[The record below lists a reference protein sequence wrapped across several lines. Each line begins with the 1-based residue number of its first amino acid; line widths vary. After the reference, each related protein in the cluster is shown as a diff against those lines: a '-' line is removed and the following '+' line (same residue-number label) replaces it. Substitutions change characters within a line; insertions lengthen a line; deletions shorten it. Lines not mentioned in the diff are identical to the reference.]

1 MSIVENSGG
10 SSITNTDK
18 SMSFDTK
25 TRLLSKQPGSSV
37 SEGASLVA
45 AGGMSTAKRRKKAE
59 AQPRDGGGRWVTAG
73 ANVRWNSNGQKWAG
87 TVEAIKNGKAIVKVR
102 HADGSESMTTL
113 MPSTLA
119 VMKSKA
125 RLGSAAKKYHDWQND
140 SGRWIG
146 EHQKEL
152 QEGTEDGQGVVVQ
165 REDGYS
171 FEAKKRK
178 DKEGNPLVYQLYAP
192 NGGSLGIYDEEAVGD
207 FDDIFGEKPTP
218 GGDSETSETPEGG
231 SEGEGGETPP
241 AAPTAP
247 VVASGDA
254 KSFSVPNNV
263 QEAIRASLA
272 ALPETPEADRAQAEV
287 LCTGEQV
294 TLKDVEWVYE
304 FFEAI
309 KDIENLY
316 GGQSGKK
323 WASKIMD
330 KVGADEKSIYEP
342 IQHDFESGAL
352 EYFAVDGVSLIGVDF
367 TSGDVFLWDGVTF
380 TGPVGTT
387 ETFNAEYIE
396 PLDEFSAREIAY
408 FIHDSKVGE
417 SYHGFSTMDA
427 FPEERN
433 LFSLAESELDFGE
446 MDRIAK
452 LAYDGYDRARNATS
466 QARGQGGKFGS
477 APDDKAPTTDKEAVE
492 DVDSAVS
499 NAVDGAEGSEDPMGS
514 AKYFAIVDEVDQS
527 AVLDVVAITQVDGQ
541 PSAFKRSLGAWTPDE
556 KTLQSL
562 KSPTP
567 PTIVALG
574 DVNEVKDVLTQIDE
588 YDSGKDAVTA
598 SLIQRRF
605 SLQDGSFSISNVT
618 DLIDA
623 VNATTTLAEVPTE
636 IVEHVSRRA
645 RALNR
650 MDLIPEHYRVS
661 GQLSANENLIGEFGE
676 VILASGAPAGSN
688 YLNKLESYWLN
699 GEGAQKIRWS
709 EDGALERAQ
718 KTFAKYLGL
727 ERAYGYAS
735 ILHNQVST
743 GE

>member
-37 SEGASLVA
+37 SKGKSLIA
-45 AGGMSTAKRRKKAE
+45 AGGMSTDKRRKKAE
-59 AQPRDGGGRWVTAG
+59 AQPRDGVGRWVTAG

-102 HADGSESMTTL
+102 HPDGSESTTTL

-146 EHQKEL
+146 EHQQEL
-152 QEGTEDGQGVVVQ
+152 QEGTEDGKGVVVQ

-178 DKEGNPLVYQLYAP
+178 DKDGNPLVYQLYAS
-192 NGGSLGIYDEEAVGD
+192 NGGSMGIYDEGASGE
-207 FDDIFGEKPTP
+207 FDDIFEDDKNPEGGEPTN
-218 GGDSETSETPEGG
+218 PEGG
-231 SEGEGGETPP
+231 SEGGGGETPP
-241 AAPTAP
+241 AAPTAS
-247 VVASGDA
+247 VVASGED
-254 KSFSVPNNV
+254 KSYSVPNNV
-263 QEAIRASLA
+263 QEAIRASLN
-272 ALPETPEADRAQAEV
+272 ALPELPEADRTQAEV

-294 TLKDVEWVYE
+294 ALKDVEWVYD

-330 KVGADEKSIYEP
+330 KVESDETSIYEP

-408 FIHDSKVGE
+408 YIHDSKVASE
-417 SYHGFSTMDA
+417 YHGFSTMDA

-433 LFSLAESELDFGE
+433 LFALAESELDFGE
-446 MDRIAK
+446 MDRVAK

-477 APDDKAPTTDKEAVE
+477 VPDSKQPTTDKEAVE
-492 DVDSAVS
+492 DVDGAVSSAVE
-499 NAVDGAEGSEDPMGS
+499 GAEGTEDPMGS

-574 DVNEVKDVLTQIDE
+574 DVDEVKDVLSQIDE

-605 SLQDGSFSISNVT
+605 SLPDGSFSISNVT

-623 VNATTTLAEVPTE
+623 VNSTSAMSVTPTE
-636 IVEHVSRRA
+636 VVEHVSRRA

-650 MDLIPEHYRVS
+650 MDLIPEFWRMS
-661 GQLSANENLIGEFGE
+661 GQLNVNTDLIGEFGE
-676 VILASGAPAGSN
+676 VLVASGAPLGVSHLQHLENYWTKGSGSSRIVWGTKGD
-688 YLNKLESYWLN
+688 LT
-699 GEGAQKIRWS
+699 
-709 EDGALERAQ
+709 RAQ
-718 KTFAKYLGL
+718 RSLTKYLGE
-727 ERAYGYAS
+727 ERAYGYAVVLQS
-735 ILHNQVST
+735 KVMKGT
-743 GE
+743 ED

>member
-37 SEGASLVA
+37 SEGKSLTA
-45 AGGMSTAKRRKKAE
+45 AGGMSTDKRRRKAE

-102 HADGSESMTTL
+102 HSDGSESTTTL
-113 MPSTLA
+113 LPSTLA

-146 EHQKEL
+146 EHQSEL
-152 QEGTEDGQGVVVQ
+152 QEGTEDGKGVVVQ

-178 DKEGNPLVYQLYAP
+178 DKDGNPLVYQLYAP
-192 NGGSLGIYDEEAVGD
+192 NGGSLGIYDEGASGE
-207 FDDIFGEKPTP
+207 FDDIFEDDKNP
-218 GGDSETSETPEGG
+218 GGGEPTNPEGG

-241 AAPTAP
+241 TAPTAP
-247 VVASGDA
+247 VVASGEA
-254 KSFSVPNNV
+254 KSYSVPNNV

-272 ALPETPEADRAQAEV
+272 ALPEIPEADRTQAEV

-330 KVGADEKSIYEP
+330 KVESDETSIYEP

-367 TSGDVFLWDGVTF
+367 DSGDVFLWDGVTF

-387 ETFNAEYIE
+387 ETYNAEYIE
-396 PLDEFSAREIAY
+396 PLDEFTAREIAY
-408 FIHDSKVGE
+408 YIHDSKISSE
-417 SYHGFSTMDA
+417 YHGFSTMDA

-433 LFSLAESELDFGE
+433 LFALAESELDFEE

-452 LAYDGYDRARNATS
+452 LAYDGYDRARNATA

-477 APDDKAPTTDKEAVE
+477 VPDSKQPTTDKEAVE
-492 DVDSAVS
+492 DVNGAVS
-499 NAVDGAEGSEDPMGS
+499 NAVEGAEGAEDPMGS

-574 DVNEVKDVLTQIDE
+574 DVDEVKDVLSQIDE

-605 SLQDGSFSISNVT
+605 SLTDGSFNITSVT

-623 VNATTTLAEVPTE
+623 VNATTVMAEVPTDV
-636 IVEHVSRRA
+636 VEHVSRRA

-650 MDLIPEHYRVS
+650 MDLIPEHFRIA
-661 GQLSANENLIGEFGE
+661 GQLTANQDLIGEFGE
-676 VILASGAPAGSN
+676 VIVASGAPSGAN
-688 YLNKLESYWLN
+688 YLSKLESYWLN
-699 GEGAQKIRWS
+699 GDGAQKIRWT
-709 EDGALERAQ
+709 EEGALERAQ
-718 KTFAKYLGL
+718 KTFAKYLGT
-727 ERAYGYAS
+727 ERAYGFAT
-735 ILHNQVST
+735 ILHNQVAT